1 MTRLTKTITEFT
13 NPFCHDH
20 DQLINLVTKAVMPP
34 NLEVDIRMRTEK
46 GEDCLQKFVKERIVT
61 QQLNLWAPMKK
72 LQLQML
78 SSAVKKVKLRSTNTI
93 IELREDRALFA
104 RLLVVSI

>member
-1 MTRLTKTITEFT
+1 M
-13 NPFCHDH
+13 
-20 DQLINLVTKAVMPP
+20 
-34 NLEVDIRMRTEK
+34 RMRTEK

-72 LQLQML
+72 LQLQMW

-104 RLLVVSI
+104 QLLVVSKARPEVDLVEAFGEFSSTFFC